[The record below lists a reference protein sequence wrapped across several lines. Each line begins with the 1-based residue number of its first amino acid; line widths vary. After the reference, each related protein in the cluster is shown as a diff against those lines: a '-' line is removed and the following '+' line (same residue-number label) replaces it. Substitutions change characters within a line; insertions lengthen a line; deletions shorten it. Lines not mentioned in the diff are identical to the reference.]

1 MKRQQILNPGIPIL
15 IGVALL
21 VYVILRAALIPI
33 THDEA
38 NTCLTFSIKSVWDII
53 TYTDP
58 IPNNHIL
65 NTLLIKLFTGIFG
78 MHAFI
83 ARLPNILGFILYYSI
98 LVIWLRK
105 LSSNFIFVLTGIIL
119 FTCNPYLMDFFS
131 LARGYALSISFMI
144 TSCFFSW
151 KYFQSKNSR
160 DHLFALL
167 FAAIAVYTN
176 FTTLNFF
183 IALILLIFIADL
195 RQYFK
200 ADRKLFY
207 RRFAQITII
216 TLILGFLS
224 FYPIYR
230 MVSTGQFVFW
240 GTKGFY
246 SDTLITLVQASTY
259 GKNYFN
265 LKANSFVNIYL
276 YFIFLISVFAFIQIR
291 QNKFKLNKDPF
302 PFFVLLLIAA
312 VATNILQYYIMRTPY
327 LTTRTALFYYPLS
340 MVAVL
345 FFLKFL
351 SENFKRGYRLFSGAF
366 IFAGLIHMSGTVNLE
381 SSYEWWY
388 DKNTFD
394 VLSKLEAENN
404 PDSIITLD
412 AGWLFYPSLNFHIV
426 TDNHDKISLQDFHT
440 NIDSNSISDYYYIV
454 SSDYEELKKNY
465 VIDTTYEYG
474 TRILLK
480 KKIN

>member
-1 MKRQQILNPGIPIL
+1 ML
-15 IGVALL
+15 I
-21 VYVILRAALIPI
+21 YVILRAALIPI

-38 NTCLTFSIKSVWDII
+38 NTCLTFSVQSVWDII
-53 TYTDP
+53 TYSDP

-144 TSCFFSW
+144 TSCYFTW
-151 KYFQSKNSR
+151 KYLQIKNHR
-160 DHLFALL
+160 DHLYSLI

-183 IALILLIFIADL
+183 LALTMLLFIADMQ
-195 RQYFK
+195 QYFNSN
-200 ADRKLFY
+200 RKLFY
-207 RRFAQITII
+207 QRFTQMAIVTF
-216 TLILGFLS
+216 ILGLLS

-259 GKNYFN
+259 GENYFN
-265 LKANSFVNIYL
+265 LKANSYVNIYL

-291 QNKFKLNKDPF
+291 KNKFKLINDPF
-302 PFFVLLLIAA
+302 SFFVLLLIASA
-312 VATNILQYYIMRTPY
+312 ATNILQYYIMRTPY

-345 FFLKFL
+345 FFLKYL
-351 SENFKRGYRLFSGAF
+351 TENYKWGYRLFSGAF
-366 IFAGLIHMSGTVNLE
+366 IFAGLIHMSETVNLE

-394 VLSKLEAENN
+394 VLSNLEAEN
-404 PDSIITLD
+404 SRGSTITLD
-412 AGWLFYPSLNFHIV
+412 ADWLFYPSLNFHIV
-426 TDNHDKISLQDFHT
+426 TDDHDKIILQDFHT
-440 NIDSNSISDYYYIV
+440 NIDSNSISNYYYIV
-454 SSDYEELKKNY
+454 SSDYEELKNNY
-465 VIDTTYEYG
+465 DIDTTYEYG

>member
-1 MKRQQILNPGIPIL
+1 MKRQQILNLWIPIL

-21 VYVILRAALIPI
+21 IYVILRAALIPI

-38 NTCLTFSIKSVWDII
+38 NTCLTFSVKSFWDII
-53 TYTDP
+53 TYSDP

-131 LARGYALSISFMI
+131 LARGYALSIAFMI
-144 TSCFFSW
+144 TSCYFTW
-151 KYFQSKNSR
+151 KYFQIKNAR
-160 DHLFALL
+160 NHLFAML

-183 IALILLIFIADL
+183 LALILLLFIADL
-195 RQYFK
+195 QQYFK
-200 ADRKLFY
+200 EDRKLFY
-207 RRFAQITII
+207 SRFAQMAIVTF
-216 TLILGFLS
+216 ILGILS

-246 SDTLITLVQASTY
+246 SDTLITLIQASTY
-259 GKNYFN
+259 GESYFN
-265 LKANSFVNIYL
+265 LKANSYVNIYL

-291 QNKFKLNKDPF
+291 KNKFKLINDPF
-302 PFFVLLLIAA
+302 SFFVLLLIASA
-312 VATNILQYYIMRTPY
+312 ATNILQYYIMRTPY

-351 SENFKRGYRLFSGAF
+351 SENYKWGHRLFSGAF

-394 VLSKLEAENN
+394 VLSKLETENN
-404 PDSIITLD
+404 PRSIITLD
-412 AGWLFYPSLNFHIV
+412 ADWLFYPSLNFHIV
-426 TDNHDKISLQDFHT
+426 TDDHDKISLQDFHT
-440 NIDSNSISDYYYIV
+440 DIDSNSICTYYYIV
-454 SSDYEELKKNY
+454 ESDYAQLKNKY
-465 VIDTTYEYG
+465 DTVATYEYG